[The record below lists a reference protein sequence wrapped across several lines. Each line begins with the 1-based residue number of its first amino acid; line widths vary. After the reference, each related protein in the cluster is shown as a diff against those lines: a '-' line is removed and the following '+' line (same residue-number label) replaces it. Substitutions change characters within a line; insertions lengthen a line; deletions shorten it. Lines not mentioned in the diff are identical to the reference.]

1 MKDTNLRIPGP
12 VPLPQETLDLMS
24 SQMINH
30 RGQEYA
36 DMLDQM
42 TNNLKTV
49 LMTKSDVYFITA
61 SGTGGMESAI
71 VNTTSPGDKVLSI
84 SIGWFGERFAE
95 ISDAYGCETIK
106 ITFEYGDY
114 ADPEKIK
121 PILSENP
128 DIKAVLITHNESST
142 GVRNPLKEICEI
154 IKNNSE
160 ALILVDAVSS
170 AAGSIIST
178 DAWGIDVV
186 ATASQKSWIAPPGI
200 AMVSFSDKAW
210 KAYDKSK
217 CPKYYYDMNQYRE
230 YLEIGQPP
238 FTPSLTTMYT
248 LHDSLHKMV
257 SEGMETIFD
266 RHSRIAQFTRD
277 LAKNIGL
284 DILPIESYASDTV
297 TAIKLPE
304 NVDGKMVVK
313 EVEKNYNIV
322 LGGGQQKLAGKIIR
336 IGHMGWINQEDIEAS
351 IIALKETLDRL

>member
-1 MKDTNLRIPGP
+1 MSNLRIPGP

-24 SQMINH
+24 TQMMNH
-30 RGQEYA
+30 RGPEYA
-36 DMLDQM
+36 QMLEQM
-42 TNNLKTV
+42 TKNLQTV

-61 SGTGGMESAI
+61 SGTGAMETAI
-71 VNTTSPGDKVLSI
+71 VNTTSPGDKILSI

-106 ITFEYGDY
+106 ISFEYGEF
-114 ADPEKIK
+114 ADPELVKST
-121 PILSENP
+121 LLENSN
-128 DIKAVLITHNESST
+128 IKAVLITHNESST
-142 GVRNPLKEICEI
+142 GVRNPLKDICEV
-154 IKNNSE
+154 IKSNSD

-210 KAYDKSK
+210 EAYRNSK
-217 CPKYYYDMNQYRE
+217 CPKYYYDIDQYRE
-230 YLEIGQPP
+230 YLKIGQPP

-248 LHDSLHKMV
+248 LYDSLQKMV
-257 SEGMETIFD
+257 DEGIESVFQ
-266 RHSRIAQFTRD
+266 RHANVAEFTRD
-277 LAKNIGL
+277 LAKSIGL
-284 DILPIESYASDTV
+284 DILPEESYASDTV

-304 NVDGKMVVK
+304 GVDGKTVVK
-313 EVEKNYNIV
+313 EVEKNYNII

-336 IGHMGWINQEDIEAS
+336 IGHMGWINQKDIEDS
-351 IIALKETLDRL
+351 IIALKETLDLH

>member
-106 ITFEYGDY
+106 ISFEYGDY

-284 DILPIESYASDTV
+284 DILPIEAYASDTV